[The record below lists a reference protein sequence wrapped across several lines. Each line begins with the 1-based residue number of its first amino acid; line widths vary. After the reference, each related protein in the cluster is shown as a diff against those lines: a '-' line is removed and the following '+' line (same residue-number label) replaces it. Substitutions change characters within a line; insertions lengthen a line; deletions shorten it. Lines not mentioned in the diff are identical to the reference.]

1 MGVTENPR
9 DVFASCAIVW
19 TRDKRC
25 FQRQWQLTQPRT
37 KNEHDARWARGL
49 AHGLEP
55 AVTLRTS
62 GLIGFEADSAEDV
75 VRLQAALGE
84 ADVTAW
90 VVEYRD
96 TPEGRRLHVY
106 VRQPLPALELPKV
119 SYRFEG
125 GQLIAAANN
134 YYRCAYDDGPYQ
146 LLSVNED
153 APPMT
158 AEAYD
163 YFQRLAATAERRKR
177 ADLRAGEPLAEG
189 SRRNTVFRFAC
200 FLSRW
205 TDDEEL
211 AADLAD
217 VYQQAYCDPPIPYQ
231 WVAQQVRGAWRV
243 AESEERLAC
252 DLLSPRIAFQPLRSA
267 RTRPAPAGAAP
278 RPLGCACS
286 TANRPRRR
294 RGSTAVWRL
303 PWMNSVHS
311 RIA

>member
-163 YFQRLAATAERRKR
+163 YSS
-177 ADLRAGEPLAEG
+177 G
-189 SRRNTVFRFAC
+189 
-200 FLSRW
+200 W
-205 TDDEEL
+205 
-211 AADLAD
+211 
-217 VYQQAYCDPPIPYQ
+217 
-231 WVAQQVRGAWRV
+231 
-243 AESEERLAC
+243 
-252 DLLSPRIAFQPLRSA
+252 
-267 RTRPAPAGAAP
+267 
-278 RPLGCACS
+278 
-286 TANRPRRR
+286 RRR
-294 RGSTAVWRL
+294 RSAESGLAFEQVNRWRRDRGGTLSLGSRASCRAGLTTRNQRPTWPTSTSRRTATRPSRTSGLRSRCAGPGALRSLRNGWR
-303 PWMNSVHS
+303 
-311 RIA
+311 ATY

>member
-9 DVFASCAIVW
+9 DVFDSCAIVW

-25 FQRQWQLTQPRT
+25 FQRQWQLTQPRP
-37 KNEHDARWARGL
+37 KDEHDARWARGL

-62 GLIGFEADSAEDV
+62 GLVGFEADSAEDV

-134 YYRCAYDDGPYQ
+134 YYRCAYDGGPYQ
-146 LLSVNED
+146 LLDVNED
-153 APPMT
+153 AQPMM

-163 YFQRLAATAERRKR
+163 YFQRLAATAERRQR

-211 AADLAD
+211 AANLAD

-252 DLLSPRIAFQPLRSA
+252 DVPVANPRSRLFVHMNAESFAQALGNWTDDANLSQQLLTLWLQPQVEGARS
-267 RTRPAPAGAAP
+267 
-278 RPLGCACS
+278 
-286 TANRPRRR
+286 
-294 RGSTAVWRL
+294 
-303 PWMNSVHS
+303 
-311 RIA
+311 